1 MLFCT
6 FKNLSVRYLVL
17 PLDAEETA
25 KTTHVEVVKL
35 SGVAGLHC
43 PGLTGVEKGGKDHCT
58 IHLELGFQTE
68 SSALPD
74 TFPESPE

>member
-1 MLFCT
+1 MAGPSCLRLEKEGLYTLLSCT
-6 FKNLSVRYLVL
+6 FKNLSVGYLVL

-35 SGVAGLHC
+35 SGVAGVHC

-58 IHLELGFQTE
+58 IHLELG
-68 SSALPD
+68 
-74 TFPESPE
+74 